1 MAVESPGTRLV
12 ADITLVAKRRVKY
25 PPRATDTKVKICFN
39 IHPISKTLT
48 PKKHDP

>member
-1 MAVESPGTRLV
+1 MAVEGLGTRLV

-25 PPRATDTKVKICFN
+25 PPRATKTKGKSCFN
-39 IHPISKTLT
+39 IHLIPKTLT